1 MREDGAQ
8 GAGFVEQKEAQRERR
23 RSSDSSAEDDRVRRN
38 EKHERRERKWSR
50 EEHRNPADEAA
61 ELFKDVDRGPFLR
74 VDKRGNGRGW
84 SPFAAQRAAGG
95 GRYTWLQRKVTFSSR
110 IFSSG
115 AEHDTPGPLSQLPS
129 LVKIT
134 LDGADLVS
142 SSPRARRTQKREDS
156 APVNDTKFENI
167 RNTSVDNANQGGAC
181 GGCGLEALQMP
192 SHS

>member
-1 MREDGAQ
+1 MKLTFWQ
-8 GAGFVEQKEAQRERR
+8 VP
-23 RSSDSSAEDDRVRRN
+23 N
-38 EKHERRERKWSR
+38 M
-50 EEHRNPADEAA
+50 
-61 ELFKDVDRGPFLR
+61 LR
-74 VDKRGNGRGW
+74 QDLCLN
-84 SPFAAQRAAGG
+84 
-95 GRYTWLQRKVTFSSR
+95 
-110 IFSSG
+110 
-115 AEHDTPGPLSQLPS
+115 LPS

-181 GGCGLEALQMP
+181 GGCGLEALPMP